1 MLTHV
6 LMATQLFLGAT
17 STYSPNDNPV
27 VKLKADPVELISLLK
42 SKAEKGDGEAAFK
55 LHKIYLEEKNNVEW
69 RFWLQKSADLNY
81 PEGEYFSGLI
91 LFQKKSAT
99 DEEKA
104 EGLKYYLSAARKG
117 NADAQAT
124 LGDCYLFGDAV
135 EKDEKQALYWY
146 QLAAKQNHSIATN
159 NLAIFHDTGRAGLK
173 IDKFEA
179 LKLYS
184 RAAYLGSNYAQN
196 TMGVF
201 YANGSILDR
210 NKAEAFAWMWIAAD
224 NESENA
230 LENLKHLAANLTPD
244 QYFKGRKR
252 ITEIQELITKGKC
265 DQPIV
270 LKQRDFK
277 NPTIDKTE
285 QEEIEKFKSN
295 LVKAQS
301 GDAQAQLKVAKSYK
315 FGDGVEENDKEAF
328 YWFEKAAKQGLA
340 QAQCSLGMIY
350 AVGNSFV
357 KPNPQESIKW
367 FELSAAQNEVEAIYS
382 LGVSYQNGIGVKVN
396 EQKFLEYYKK
406 AADLGH
412 ETAQSNYANYFLS
425 KVLEKNGTE
434 ADKATALKYL
444 KLSAKQMHRESLLKL
459 GVYYY
464 IIKDDP
470 VEGLAW
476 FYLTF
481 NSFCY
486 KRDAVE
492 TFLRDAPPEIIDKA
506 QKRSDQIAKEL
517 LQKNL
522 PDVDK

>member
-1 MLTHV
+1 MLTPILLAAH
-6 LMATQLFLGAT
+6 LFLGAT
-17 STYSPNDNPV
+17 STYSPSDNPV

-42 SKAEKGDGEAAFK
+42 AKAEKGDGEAAFK
-55 LHKIYLEEKNNVEW
+55 LHKIYLEGKNNVEW

-81 PEGEYFSGLI
+81 PEGEYFAGLI
-91 LFQKKSAT
+91 LFEKKSAT
-99 DEEKA
+99 DEEKSK
-104 EGLKYYLSAARKG
+104 GLKYYLSAAQKG
-117 NADAQAT
+117 NADAQAS

-135 EKDEKQALYWY
+135 EKDEKEALRWY
-146 QLAAKQNHSIATN
+146 QLAAKQNHSMATN
-159 NLAIFHDTGRAGLK
+159 NLGTFHDTGRAGLK

-196 TMGVF
+196 TLGIF
-201 YANGSILDR
+201 YATGPLVEK

-224 NESENA
+224 NESESA
-230 LENLKHLAANLTPD
+230 LDNLEHLAPNLTPD
-244 QYFKGRKR
+244 EYFKGRKR
-252 ITEIQELITKGKC
+252 ITEIQELITQGKC
-265 DQPIV
+265 DQPIIF
-270 LKQRDFK
+270 KQNDSK
-277 NPTIDKTE
+277 LPPIDTSE
-285 QEEIEKFKSN
+285 QEEIEEFKSN
-295 LVKAQS
+295 LVKAQG

-328 YWFEKAAKQGLA
+328 YWFEKAAKQGVA

-350 AVGNSFV
+350 AMGNSFV

-396 EQKFLEYYKK
+396 EQKFLECYKK

-412 ETAQSNYANYFLS
+412 ETAQSNYGNYYMS
-425 KVLEKNGTE
+425 KVLEKNGTD

-444 KLSAKQMHRESLLKL
+444 KLSAAQMHRESLLKL
-459 GVYYY
+459 GVFYYM
-464 IIKDDP
+464 IKDDP

-476 FYLTF
+476 FYLTY

-486 KRDAVE
+486 KRDAIE
-492 TFLRDAPPEIIDKA
+492 TFLRQAPPEVIEKA

-517 LQKNL
+517 LLKNIT
-522 PDVDK
+522 DKAK